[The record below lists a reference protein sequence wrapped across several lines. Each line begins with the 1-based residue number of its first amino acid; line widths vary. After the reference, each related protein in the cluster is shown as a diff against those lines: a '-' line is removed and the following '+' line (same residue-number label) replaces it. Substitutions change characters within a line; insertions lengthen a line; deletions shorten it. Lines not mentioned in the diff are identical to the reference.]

1 MIEVPLTATP
11 NQEVSV
17 ELDDQDCT
25 IQMRQLGSYTFLS
38 LWLDSDLIV
47 ENAICMPGVAI
58 LQGYIPKFKGNFVLV
73 DSSDPEKQQLS
84 DYRELGSRF
93 LLLYLTE
100 AEVNEQSQSVCYV
113 FSHIII
119 LFSSLFNVP

>member
-1 MIEVPLTATP
+1 MTEVPLIATP
-11 NQEVSV
+11 NQELAI
-17 ELDDQDCT
+17 ELEEQDCT
-25 IQMRQLGSYTFLS
+25 IQVRQLGSYTFLS
-38 LWLDSDLIV
+38 LWLDSDLIA

-93 LLLYLTE
+93 ILLYLSE
-100 AEVNEQSQSVCYV
+100 AEVNEQSQSV
-113 FSHIII
+113 
-119 LFSSLFNVP
+119 

>member
-1 MIEVPLTATP
+1 MTEVPLIATP
-11 NQEVSV
+11 NQELAI
-17 ELDDQDCT
+17 ELEEQDCT
-25 IQMRQLGSYTFLS
+25 IQVRQLGLYTFLS
-38 LWLDSDLIV
+38 LWLDSDLIA

-93 LLLYLTE
+93 ILLYLTE
-100 AEVNEQSQSVCYV
+100 AEVNEQSQSV
-113 FSHIII
+113 
-119 LFSSLFNVP
+119 

>member
-1 MIEVPLTATP
+1 MTEVPLIAVP
-11 NQEVSV
+11 NQELAI
-17 ELDDQDCT
+17 ELEEQDCT
-25 IQMRQLGSYTFLS
+25 IQVRQLGSYTFLS
-38 LWLDSDLIV
+38 LWLDSDLIA

-93 LLLYLTE
+93 ILLYLTE
-100 AEVNEQSQSVCYV
+100 AEVNEQSQSV
-113 FSHIII
+113 
-119 LFSSLFNVP
+119 

>member
-17 ELDDQDCT
+17 ELDEQDCT
-25 IQMRQLGSYTFLS
+25 IQVRQLGSYTFLS
-38 LWLDSDLIV
+38 LWLDSDLIA

-58 LQGYIPKFKGNFVLV
+58 LQGYVPKFKGNFVLV

-93 LLLYLTE
+93 ILLYLTE
-100 AEVNEQSQSVCYV
+100 AEVNEQSQSV
-113 FSHIII
+113 
-119 LFSSLFNVP
+119 